1 MLINHAI
8 FYNINVPTTM
18 IRKYN
23 ISLIGACSSLFLL
36 SFLISCESITQAKQ
50 DRLIARA
57 DNHYLYWSDIET
69 ELPPF
74 SSEQDSL
81 SKVNFLI
88 NEWARQKLIYEK
100 ALINLDADK
109 ISVLNAMVND
119 YKTNLFKNAYRELI
133 LKSSQDSLY
142 TGTLVNDYYMKN
154 LNSFKLKESIYRIRY
169 IGLPLDNVDQK
180 EIKRRFKSFNREDID
195 YLDSLSFQF
204 SNYFLLDSV
213 WFKESEIRNRLDFLN
228 ERQQNRFIK
237 TPNYYE
243 VKDSLV
249 LYLLSLVEQLD
260 PGNIAPLPYV
270 EQTIKDLVSNKRKIE
285 FLRSFDNDILQDA
298 IKTKKFEKY

>member
-18 IRKYN
+18 IRKYSL
-23 ISLIGACSSLFLL
+23 SLIGACSSLFLL

-57 DNHYLYWSDIET
+57 DNHYLYWSDIER

-180 EIKRRFKSFNREDID
+180 EIKRRFKSFNREDIH

>member
-18 IRKYN
+18 IRKYSL
-23 ISLIGACSSLFLL
+23 SLIGACSSLFLL

-57 DNHYLYWSDIET
+57 DNHYLYWSDIER
-69 ELPPF
+69 ELPSF

-213 WFKESEIRNRLDFLN
+213 WLKESEIRNRLDFLN

>member
-18 IRKYN
+18 IRKYSL
-23 ISLIGACSSLFLL
+23 SLIGACSSLFLL

-57 DNHYLYWSDIET
+57 DNHYLYWSDIER
-69 ELPPF
+69 ELPSF

-119 YKTNLFKNAYRELI
+119 YKTNLFKNAYRELL
-133 LKSSQDSLY
+133 LKSSQDGLY

-213 WFKESEIRNRLDFLN
+213 WLKESEIRNRLDFLN

>member
-18 IRKYN
+18 IRKYSL
-23 ISLIGACSSLFLL
+23 SLIGACSSLFLL

-57 DNHYLYWSDIET
+57 DNHYLYWSDIER
-69 ELPPF
+69 ELPSF

>member
-18 IRKYN
+18 IRKYSL
-23 ISLIGACSSLFLL
+23 SLIGACSSLFLL

-57 DNHYLYWSDIET
+57 DNHYLYWSDIER
-69 ELPPF
+69 ELPSF

-133 LKSSQDSLY
+133 LKSKQDGLY

-213 WFKESEIRNRLDFLN
+213 WLKESEIRNRLDFLN

>member
-1 MLINHAI
+1 
-8 FYNINVPTTM
+8 M
-18 IRKYN
+18 IRKYSL
-23 ISLIGACSSLFLL
+23 SLIGACSSLFLL

-57 DNHYLYWSDIET
+57 DNHYLYWSDIER
-69 ELPPF
+69 ELPSF

-213 WFKESEIRNRLDFLN
+213 WLKESEIRNRLDFLN

>member
-1 MLINHAI
+1 
-8 FYNINVPTTM
+8 M
-18 IRKYN
+18 IRKYSL
-23 ISLIGACSSLFLL
+23 SLIGACSSLFLL

-57 DNHYLYWSDIET
+57 DNHYLYWSDIER
-69 ELPPF
+69 ELPSF

-133 LKSSQDSLY
+133 FKSSQDSLY

>member
-18 IRKYN
+18 IRKYSL
-23 ISLIGACSSLFLL
+23 SLIGACSSLFLL

-57 DNHYLYWSDIET
+57 DNHYLYWSDIER

>member
-8 FYNINVPTTM
+8 FYNITVPTTM
-18 IRKYN
+18 IRKYSL
-23 ISLIGACSSLFLL
+23 SLIGACSSLFLL

-57 DNHYLYWSDIET
+57 DNHYLYWSDIER

-133 LKSSQDSLY
+133 LKSLQDSLY

-180 EIKRRFKSFNREDID
+180 EIKRRFKSFNREDIH

-228 ERQQNRFIK
+228 ELQQNRFIK

>member
-1 MLINHAI
+1 
-8 FYNINVPTTM
+8 M
-18 IRKYN
+18 IRKYSL
-23 ISLIGACSSLFLL
+23 SLIGACSSLFLL

-57 DNHYLYWSDIET
+57 DNHYLYWSDIER

>member
-18 IRKYN
+18 IRKYSL
-23 ISLIGACSSLFLL
+23 SLIGACSSLFLL

-57 DNHYLYWSDIET
+57 DNHYLYWSDIER
-69 ELPPF
+69 ELPSF

-119 YKTNLFKNAYRELI
+119 YKTNLFKNAYRELL
-133 LKSSQDSLY
+133 LKSSQDGLY

-180 EIKRRFKSFNREDID
+180 EIKLRFKSFNREDID

-213 WFKESEIRNRLDFLN
+213 WLKESEIRNRLDFLN
-228 ERQQNRFIK
+228 ESQQNRFIK

>member
-18 IRKYN
+18 IRKYSL
-23 ISLIGACSSLFLL
+23 SLIGACSSLFLL

-133 LKSSQDSLY
+133 LKSSQDGLY

-213 WFKESEIRNRLDFLN
+213 WLKESEIRNRLDFLN

>member
-18 IRKYN
+18 IRKYSL
-23 ISLIGACSSLFLL
+23 SLIGACSSLFLL

-57 DNHYLYWSDIET
+57 DNHYLYWSDIER

-133 LKSSQDSLY
+133 LKSSQDGLY
-142 TGTLVNDYYMKN
+142 TGTLVNDYYIKN

-213 WFKESEIRNRLDFLN
+213 WLKESEIRNRLDFLN

>member
-1 MLINHAI
+1 
-8 FYNINVPTTM
+8 M
-18 IRKYN
+18 IRKYSL
-23 ISLIGACSSLFLL
+23 SLIGACSSLFLL

-57 DNHYLYWSDIET
+57 DNHYLYWSDIER
-69 ELPPF
+69 ELPSF

-133 LKSSQDSLY
+133 LKSSQDGLY

-213 WFKESEIRNRLDFLN
+213 WLKESEIRNRLDFLN

>member
-18 IRKYN
+18 IRKYSL
-23 ISLIGACSSLFLL
+23 SLIGACSSLFLL

>member
-1 MLINHAI
+1 
-8 FYNINVPTTM
+8 M
-18 IRKYN
+18 IRKYSL
-23 ISLIGACSSLFLL
+23 SLIGACSSLFLL

-57 DNHYLYWSDIET
+57 DNHYLYWSDIER
-69 ELPPF
+69 ELPSF

>member
-18 IRKYN
+18 IRKYSL
-23 ISLIGACSSLFLL
+23 SLIGACSSLFLL

-57 DNHYLYWSDIET
+57 DNHYLYWSDIER

-180 EIKRRFKSFNREDID
+180 EIKRRFKSFNREDIE

>member
-18 IRKYN
+18 IRKYSL
-23 ISLIGACSSLFLL
+23 SLIGACSSLFLL

-57 DNHYLYWSDIET
+57 DNHYLYWSDIER
-69 ELPPF
+69 ELPSF

-119 YKTNLFKNAYRELI
+119 YKTNLFKNAYRELL
-133 LKSSQDSLY
+133 LKSSQDGLY

-180 EIKRRFKSFNREDID
+180 EIKLRFKSFNREDID

-213 WFKESEIRNRLDFLN
+213 WLKESEIRNRLDFLN

>member
-18 IRKYN
+18 IRKYSL
-23 ISLIGACSSLFLL
+23 SLIGACSSLFLL

-57 DNHYLYWSDIET
+57 DNHYLYWSDIER

-133 LKSSQDSLY
+133 LKSLQDSLY

-180 EIKRRFKSFNREDID
+180 EIKRRFKSFNREDIH

-228 ERQQNRFIK
+228 ELQQNRFIK

>member
-1 MLINHAI
+1 
-8 FYNINVPTTM
+8 M
-18 IRKYN
+18 IRKYSL
-23 ISLIGACSSLFLL
+23 SLIGACSSLLLL

-57 DNHYLYWSDIET
+57 DNHYLYWSDIER

>member
-18 IRKYN
+18 IRKYSL
-23 ISLIGACSSLFLL
+23 SLIGACSSLFLL

-57 DNHYLYWSDIET
+57 DNHYLYWSDIER
-69 ELPPF
+69 ELPSF

-81 SKVNFLI
+81 SKVNFVI

-133 LKSSQDSLY
+133 LKSSQDGLY
-142 TGTLVNDYYMKN
+142 TGTLVNDYYIKN

-213 WFKESEIRNRLDFLN
+213 WLKESEIRNRLDFLN

>member
-18 IRKYN
+18 IRKYSL
-23 ISLIGACSSLFLL
+23 SLIGACSSLFLL

-57 DNHYLYWSDIET
+57 DNHYLYWSDIDR

>member
-18 IRKYN
+18 IRKYSL
-23 ISLIGACSSLFLL
+23 SLIGACSSLFLL

-57 DNHYLYWSDIET
+57 DNHYLYWSDIER
-69 ELPPF
+69 ELPSF

-133 LKSSQDSLY
+133 LKSKQDGLY

-180 EIKRRFKSFNREDID
+180 EIKRRFKSFNREDIH

-213 WFKESEIRNRLDFLN
+213 WFKESEIRNRLDFLD

>member
-18 IRKYN
+18 IRKYSL
-23 ISLIGACSSLFLL
+23 SLIGACSSLFLL

-57 DNHYLYWSDIET
+57 YNHYLYWSDIER
-69 ELPPF
+69 ELPSF

-133 LKSSQDSLY
+133 LKSSQDGLY
-142 TGTLVNDYYMKN
+142 TGTLVNDYYIKN

-213 WFKESEIRNRLDFLN
+213 WLKESEIRNRLDFLN
-228 ERQQNRFIK
+228 ESQQNRFIK

>member
-18 IRKYN
+18 IRKYSL
-23 ISLIGACSSLFLL
+23 SLIGACSSLFLL

-57 DNHYLYWSDIET
+57 DNHYLYWSDIER

-133 LKSSQDSLY
+133 LKSSQDGLY

-213 WFKESEIRNRLDFLN
+213 WLKESEIRNRLDFLN

>member
-18 IRKYN
+18 IRKYSL
-23 ISLIGACSSLFLL
+23 SLIGACSSLFLL

-57 DNHYLYWSDIET
+57 DNHYLYWSDIER
-69 ELPPF
+69 ELPSF

-133 LKSSQDSLY
+133 LKSSQDGLY

-213 WFKESEIRNRLDFLN
+213 WLKESEIRNRLDFLN

>member
-18 IRKYN
+18 IRKYSL
-23 ISLIGACSSLFLL
+23 SLIGACSSLFLL

-57 DNHYLYWSDIET
+57 DNHYLYWSDIER
-69 ELPPF
+69 ELPSF

-133 LKSSQDSLY
+133 LKSSQDGLY
-142 TGTLVNDYYMKN
+142 TGTLVNDYYIKN

-213 WFKESEIRNRLDFLN
+213 WLKESEIRNRLDFLN

>member
-1 MLINHAI
+1 
-8 FYNINVPTTM
+8 
-18 IRKYN
+18 
-23 ISLIGACSSLFLL
+23 
-36 SFLISCESITQAKQ
+36 
-50 DRLIARA
+50 
-57 DNHYLYWSDIET
+57 
-69 ELPPF
+69 
-74 SSEQDSL
+74 
-81 SKVNFLI
+81 
-88 NEWARQKLIYEK
+88 
-100 ALINLDADK
+100 
-109 ISVLNAMVND
+109 
-119 YKTNLFKNAYRELI
+119 LI

-213 WFKESEIRNRLDFLN
+213 WLKESEIRNRLDFLN